1 MKIKDIIIAAA
12 VSMTLTGCGLYNKYE
27 HETEVPADAF
37 GTVQNATA
45 GGGSLAEMSWREF
58 FTDPLL
64 QQLIEQVLANNT
76 DLNSARIAVEKSQAS
91 LKAAK
96 MAYLPSLYFSPQGTL
111 AKFDDNPWS
120 KTYNLPLQLSVD
132 VDVFGSITNKKRAS
146 KAVLLQAQMGE
157 EAVRTNLISAVA
169 QQYYMLQLLDR
180 QLEILTSTDSLWNAS
195 LETQKSLYEN
205 GKAYSTAVN
214 QMESSYLNVKTQI
227 VDVRRN
233 IQATEN
239 ALCRLM
245 AITPQHIERKNWGSA
260 ALHHPDAQGTEQRE
274 PSNSFEWPSRDGA
287 RRSQGDTG
295 QRMFD
300 TKFLK
305 VGVPATMLEQRPDI
319 RMANHAME
327 EAFYNTQAAR
337 AAFFPSITL
346 TGTAGWTNS
355 AGSAVINPG
364 KLLLS
369 AVGQLTQPIFARGKL
384 KANLKINQLTQEDLQ
399 KKYVQTVIDAGNQV
413 NEAMADCQAAREK
426 FAYYRR
432 QVQVLYDAYTGTH
445 ELMDNGK
452 ASYIEVLTAQENLLS
467 SQLNEAS
474 NMYKGAQAVIAL
486 YIALGGGTK

>member
-1 MKIKDIIIAAA
+1 MRKNIILIFTCL
-12 VSMTLTGCGLYNKYE
+12 TLTGCGLYNKYE
-27 HETEVPADAF
+27 QKAETPADAF
-37 GTVQNATA
+37 GTIQEATV
-45 GGGSLAEMSWREF
+45 GGASMAQLSWREF
-58 FTDPLL
+58 FTDPQL
-64 QQLIEQVLANNT
+64 QQLIEQVLENNT
-76 DLNSARIAVEKSQAS
+76 DLNSARIAVEKSEAS
-91 LKAAK
+91 LKMAR

-120 KTYNLPLQLSVD
+120 KTYNLPLQLSMD
-132 VDVFGSITNKKRAS
+132 VDVFGSITNKKRAAQ
-146 KAVLLQAQMGE
+146 AVLLQAQVSE
-157 EAVRTNLISAVA
+157 EAIRANLISTTA

-180 QLEILTSTDSLWNAS
+180 QLEILMMTDSLWNAS
-195 LETQKSLYEN
+195 LETQKALWEN
-205 GKAYSTAVN
+205 GKSYSTAVN
-214 QMESSYLNVKTQI
+214 QMESSYLSVKTQI
-227 VDVRRN
+227 VDTHRS

-239 ALCRLM
+239 ALCRLL
-245 AITPQHIERKNWGSA
+245 AITPQHIGRKNWGSSE
-260 ALHHPDAQGTEQRE
+260 LHHPQAQGE
-274 PSNSFEWPSRDGA
+274 
-287 RRSQGDTG
+287 TG

-300 TKFLK
+300 TQFLRI
-305 VGVPATMLEQRPDI
+305 GVPAALLELRPDI
-319 RMANHAME
+319 RIANAAME

-346 TGTAGWTNS
+346 NGSAGWTNS
-355 AGSAVINPG
+355 AGSMVIDPG

-426 FAYYRR
+426 HQYYHR
-432 QVQVLYDAYTGTH
+432 QVEVLYDAYTGTH

-452 ASYIEVLTAQENLLS
+452 ASYLEVLTAQESLLS
-467 SQLNEAS
+467 AQLSEAS